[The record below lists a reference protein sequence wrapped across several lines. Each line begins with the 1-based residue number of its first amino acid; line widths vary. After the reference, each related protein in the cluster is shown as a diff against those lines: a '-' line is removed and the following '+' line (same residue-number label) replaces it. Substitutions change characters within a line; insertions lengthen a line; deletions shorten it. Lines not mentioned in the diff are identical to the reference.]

1 MLKAFGNQ
9 SGGDP
14 LFCLLSPSE
23 NSLSVSSGGSSLS
36 AFPRKSS
43 SLGPSELCCKMCV
56 QFHCFG
62 LIFSKSFL
70 YLYCLQ
76 GEQTLW
82 VLMALDNLRNLFHK
96 LLVLACFAASSLFLF
111 SKDILLVSDAFAL
124 LFGPAGFLSALPSP
138 LCDTPH
144 VLLSLQTSC

>member
-1 MLKAFGNQ
+1 MVEIHSSAYGVLQKTLC
-9 SGGDP
+9 
-14 LFCLLSPSE
+14 LFPVEGVPSVLSLEKVPVWDLL
-23 NSLSVSSGGSSLS
+23 NS
-36 AFPRKSS
+36 AAK
-43 SLGPSELCCKMCV
+43 CV
-56 QFHCFG
+56 FSFTAFG

-111 SKDILLVSDAFAL
+111 SKDILLVSDTFAL

-138 LCDTPH
+138 LCDTPY